1 MQIRKVSFIVLLVFL
16 WSGLCAQI
24 TPKGQYTV
32 ANSTTNFNINIS
44 VGNTVYN
51 VDNGKYYMCISGVL
65 SSETLTS
72 APLKFKEIPT
82 GSCLTSYSET
92 DPVVKAI
99 SGIIKSN
106 GTTISAAVSGTDFAP
121 AHSHPYEASGIV
133 ATHAALTT
141 TAHGLGASAFHPDAY
156 FATAH
161 AHPYEAANANIQ
173 SHIGSA
179 HQAVINGTG
188 FVKAGGTT
196 ISYDNSSY
204 SLSSHNHSGVYL
216 SAYTETDPIFGAWN
230 KSTGIAVTTSQ
241 ISDFQTSVAGNSA
254 VTANT
259 AKLTNATHTGDAT
272 GSSALTLAT
281 VNSSI
286 GTYNNVT
293 INAKGLAT
301 GGSNVSY
308 LTSYSETDP
317 VVKAISGIIKSNG
330 TTISA
335 AVSGTDFAPAHSHPY
350 EASGTIATHAALTT
364 TAHGLGASAFHPDA
378 YFATAHAHPY
388 EAANANIQSHIG
400 LAHQSVISGTGFVK
414 AVGTTISYDN
424 SSYSLSS
431 HNHSGVY
438 LSAYTE
444 TDPIFGAW
452 NKSTGIAVT
461 TSQISDFQTSVAGNS
476 AVTAN
481 TAKLTNATHSGDAT
495 GSAALTLATV
505 NSSVG
510 TYNNVTIN
518 AKGLATG
525 GSNVSYLTSFSE
537 TDPLVKAIS
546 GIIKSNGTTISA
558 AVSGTDFAPAH
569 SHPYESSGTVAT
581 HAALTTTAHGLG
593 ASAFHPDAYFA
604 TAHAHP
610 YEAANANIQSHI
622 SSAHQ
627 AVING
632 TGFVKA
638 VGTTISYDNS
648 AYSLTSHNH
657 SGVYL
662 TGFTETDP
670 TISAWAKAGA
680 KPGYTYSEV
689 GAASTSDG
697 RLTDARVASDVY
709 AWAKASAKPGYTWSE
724 VSGKPTAL
732 SSFSNDLGN
741 YGGWITDGNTGW
753 DNSYGFITSGSSI
766 SGNAATATNA
776 RYVYNNGAY
785 SGAAGYAEASAV
797 GVVYANSAGSAGSV
811 AWANVSSKPTALSQ
825 FSNDLGNYGGW
836 AASGHN
842 HSGVYLTAET
852 DPNVYTWAK
861 AATKPGYAWSEIS
874 SKPSTLS
881 SFTNDLGN
889 YGGFVTGTPW
899 TGCGYIT
906 GYSETDPNIYAWAKA
921 ATKPGYAYSE
931 ISSTPTALSQFTN
944 NLGNYG
950 GWITDGNTGWDNSY
964 GFITGY
970 TETDPTIS
978 AWAKAGTKPTYSY
991 SEVGAAP
998 SSTVSFPG
1006 FGTTVSTAAN
1016 GNHTHAGVYLTGYTE
1031 TDPTIY
1037 AWAKAAAKPGYSYSE
1052 VGAAPSGT
1060 VSFPGFG
1067 TTVSTAANGNHTH
1080 AGVYLTSYSETDPNV
1095 SAWAKAASKPSYA
1108 WSEISSK
1115 PTNLS
1120 SFTNDLGNYGGW
1132 ITGFTETDP
1141 TVYAWAKASTK
1152 PSYSASEV
1160 GLGNVNN
1167 TADASKSVS
1176 YAGTAGSAPANGG
1189 TSAACSGNSAT
1200 ATNFN
1205 NGSAYSSGGT
1215 VTAVTF
1221 TETSARKYKHDIAPM
1236 SPQMANIM
1244 KLNPVDYVLNLTG
1257 KKDKGFIADEII
1269 KVYPEFADSTG
1280 VNYSKIVSVLVKGMQ
1295 EQQLQIDQLKKEIE
1309 LLKSK

>member
-1 MQIRKVSFIVLLVFL
+1 MRKLFGPLIAVLFTLNTY
-16 WSGLCAQI
+16 SQGI
-24 TPKGQYTV
+24 PV
-32 ANSTTNFNINIS
+32 ADVRVTSATAIFGVNIS
-44 VGNTVYN
+44 RGSKVYDAGSN
-51 VDNGKYYMCISGVL
+51 KYYYCVTAATSA
-65 SSETLTS
+65 ETLTTAS
-72 APLKFKEIPT
+72 AKFYEFSTTSHNHTLAGLSERAYSSLT
-82 GSCLTSYSET
+82 GAPDLSSLHSHTNMT
-92 DPVVKAI
+92 AL
-99 SGIIKSN
+99 G
-106 GTTISAAVSGTDFAP
+106 AVSGTN
-121 AHSHPYEASGIV
+121 SG
-133 ATHAALTT
+133 
-141 TAHGLGASAFHPDAY
+141 DN
-156 FATAH
+156 
-161 AHPYEAANANIQ
+161 AAN
-173 SHIGSA
+173 
-179 HQAVINGTG
+179 TL
-188 FVKAGGTT
+188 
-196 ISYDNSSY
+196 Y
-204 SLSSHNHSGVYL
+204 SGLV
-216 SAYTETDPIFGAWN
+216 
-230 KSTGIAVTTSQ
+230 
-241 ISDFQTSVAGNSA
+241 
-254 VTANT
+254 
-259 AKLTNATHTGDAT
+259 TNATHSGDVV
-272 GSSALTLAT
+272 GSAALTLAT

-317 VVKAISGIIKSNG
+317 LVKAISGIIKSNG

-350 EASGTIATHAALTT
+350 EASGT
-364 TAHGLGASAFHPDA
+364 
-378 YFATAHAHPY
+378 
-388 EAANANIQSHIG
+388 
-400 LAHQSVISGTGFVK
+400 
-414 AVGTTISYDN
+414 
-424 SSYSLSS
+424 
-431 HNHSGVY
+431 
-438 LSAYTE
+438 
-444 TDPIFGAW
+444 
-452 NKSTGIAVT
+452 
-461 TSQISDFQTSVAGNS
+461 
-476 AVTAN
+476 
-481 TAKLTNATHSGDAT
+481 
-495 GSAALTLATV
+495 
-505 NSSVG
+505 
-510 TYNNVTIN
+510 
-518 AKGLATG
+518 
-525 GSNVSYLTSFSE
+525 
-537 TDPLVKAIS
+537 
-546 GIIKSNGTTISA
+546 
-558 AVSGTDFAPAH
+558 
-569 SHPYESSGTVAT
+569 VAT

-604 TAHAHP
+604 TAHTHP

-670 TISAWAKAGA
+670 TISAWAKAGT

-709 AWAKASAKPGYTWSE
+709 AWAKASTKPGYTWSE
-724 VSGKPTAL
+724 VSSKPTAL

-741 YGGWITDGNTGW
+741 YGGWITDGNSGW
-753 DNSYGFITSGSSI
+753 DNSYGFITSGGSI

-785 SGAAGYAEASAV
+785 SGAVGYAEASAV

-861 AATKPGYAWSEIS
+861 AAVKPGYAWSEIS
-874 SKPSTLS
+874 SKPTALS

-899 TGCGYIT
+899 TGYGYIT

-921 ATKPGYAYSE
+921 AAKPGYAYSE

-970 TETDPTIS
+970 SETDPTIS
-978 AWAKAGTKPTYSY
+978 AWAKATS
-991 SEVGAAP
+991 
-998 SSTVSFPG
+998 
-1006 FGTTVSTAAN
+1006 
-1016 GNHTHAGVYLTGYTE
+1016 
-1031 TDPTIY
+1031 
-1037 AWAKAAAKPGYSYSE
+1037 KPGYSYSE

-1067 TTVSTAANGNHTH
+1067 ATHALAAYGDHTH
-1080 AGVYLTSYSETDPNV
+1080 AGYLTGY
-1095 SAWAKAASKPSYA
+1095 
-1108 WSEISSK
+1108 
-1115 PTNLS
+1115 
-1120 SFTNDLGNYGGW
+1120 
-1132 ITGFTETDP
+1132 TETDP
-1141 TVYAWAKASTK
+1141 TIYAWAKASTK

-1221 TETSARKYKHDIAPM
+1221 TETSARKYKHDITPM

-1269 KVYPEFADSTG
+1269 LIYPEFADSTG

-1295 EQQLQIDQLKKEIE
+1295 EQQLQIDQLKNEIE